1 MFRLNMGRSLVYWVL
16 AGAFALTLVGC
27 GGNRLEQPSR
37 GRIGMTCMDL
47 TNPYFKLIANVM
59 QKEAAR
65 HGYELVAL
73 DGNNDAAKQNNQMSD
88 FVAQKYSAIFL
99 NPADSRAAG
108 EGVKKAHAAG
118 IPVFTFDVQVAD
130 EEAKALVVSHI
141 GSDNY
146 QGGRLAAESMMEVT
160 ADRGKIAIISYPEIS
175 SCIFRVQGFRDYLKE
190 HHSQLD
196 IVTELSGKGNRN
208 DGYAT
213 ATDVLQAH
221 PDIVAIFGVNDPSA
235 LGAYAAVVKAGRED
249 DITVI
254 GFDAS
259 PAGKQAVFE
268 KKLYDTPQQFPR
280 KMAVGTVDAFMKY
293 LEGDA
298 LPKTTLIPC
307 AHYRYADSVNDES
320 RIKEQW

>member
-1 MFRLNMGRSLVYWVL
+1 
-16 AGAFALTLVGC
+16 
-27 GGNRLEQPSR
+27 
-37 GRIGMTCMDL
+37 
-47 TNPYFKLIANVM
+47 
-59 QKEAAR
+59 
-65 HGYELVAL
+65 
-73 DGNNDAAKQNNQMSD
+73 

-213 ATDVLQAH
+213 ATDVLHAH
-221 PDIVAIFGVNDPSA
+221 PDSVAIFGVNDPSA
-235 LGAYAAVVKAGRED
+235 LGAYAAVVKAGRQDRCPSED
-249 DITVI
+249 DP
-254 GFDAS
+254 DS
-259 PAGKQAVFE
+259 
-268 KKLYDTPQQFPR
+268 LC
-280 KMAVGTVDAFMKY
+280 
-293 LEGDA
+293 A
-298 LPKTTLIPC
+298 LPICRLGQRRVQDQG
-307 AHYRYADSVNDES
+307 AVVEAAQARSVQGTNPQGRRCPWTRTDH
-320 RIKEQW
+320 